1 LERLQHKVWP
11 LGRPHDVPIADW
23 TLNDNLFR
31 NVAATPDKPALVF
44 YNRVTTYA
52 QLGDQVERTA
62 GYLQQVC
69 GVKPGDRV
77 AVYLQNSPQFAVAM
91 YGIIRAGGVAVP
103 INPMNLTSETDYIV
117 ENAGIRTVLT
127 AQDRVETLEPLLAQ
141 DILDHVI
148 VTAYSE
154 ALPENPPAGIPGA
167 IAEPKAALPEA
178 FTAWA
183 DMLAAGHAPAPFD
196 RKPDDLVLMPYT
208 SGSTGRG
215 KGCMHTHQTTLHA
228 TRCMIDWFGLER
240 DDVFLAVAPMFHVVG
255 LQAGL
260 NSAIEAGG
268 TAVILPR
275 WDRDIAASLIREF
288 GVSAWPCV
296 PTMVIDFLNREDL
309 KPDDLD
315 TLRVLWGGG
324 IAMPEAVAQKLQ
336 EMTGLTFLEGYGM
349 TETIAPSTAT
359 PPHLPKA
366 QCGGIPVFNTDVAI
380 VDPDT
385 LERMPTGEIGEILIS
400 GPQVMLGYWDNDEA
414 NEEAFVEIEGKRFIR
429 SGDLGR
435 VTEEGYV
442 YIVDRLKRMINA
454 SGYKVWPTE
463 VEAKLYH
470 HPAIEEA
477 CIISTQDPYRG
488 ETVKAIVVLKPGAE
502 LGEKELAKWAHG
514 QMAAYKVPRKLEI
527 VDALPKSGSGKV
539 LWRELQEQENAK
551 TKESA

>member
-1 LERLQHKVWP
+1 MERLQHKVWP
-11 LGRPHDVPIADW
+11 PGRPHDVPAADW

-31 NVAATPDKPALVF
+31 NVATTPDKPALVF

-62 GYLQQVC
+62 GYLQQAC

-77 AVYLQNSPQFAVAM
+77 AVYLQNSPQFVVAL

-103 INPMNLTSETDYIV
+103 INPMNLTAETDYIV
-117 ENAGIRTVLT
+117 EDAGIRTVMT
-127 AQDRVETLEPLLAQ
+127 AQDRVETLQPLLAQ
-141 DILDHVI
+141 GVLDHVI

-154 ALPENPPAGIPGA
+154 ALPDSPPEGIPTA
-167 IAEPKAALPEA
+167 ISEPKAARPDA
-178 FTAWA
+178 FADWA
-183 DMLAAGHAPAPFD
+183 TMLDAGHAPAPFD
-196 RKPDDLVLMPYT
+196 RKPEDLAIMPYT

-228 TRCMIDWFGLER
+228 TRCMIDWFDLRR

-275 WDRDIAASLIREF
+275 WDRDIAAGLIREF

-296 PTMVIDFLNREDL
+296 PTMLIDFLNREDL
-309 KPDDLD
+309 KEDDLA

-336 EMTGLTFLEGYGM
+336 DMTGLTFLEGYGM
-349 TETIAPSTAT
+349 TETIAPSTAN
-359 PPHLPKA
+359 PPHLPKP
-366 QCGGIPVFNTDVAI
+366 QCGGVPVFNTDVAI

-385 LERMPTGEIGEILIS
+385 LERMPTGDVGEILIS
-400 GPQVMLGYWDNDEA
+400 GPQVMLGYWNNDAA
-414 NEEAFVEIEGKRFIR
+414 NDEAFVEIDGQRFIR

-488 ETVKAIVVLKPGAE
+488 ETVKAVVVLKPGAT
-502 LGEKELAKWAHG
+502 LAEKELAKWAHD

>member
-1 LERLQHKVWP
+1 MERLQHQVWP

-44 YNRVTTYA
+44 YNRITTYA

-69 GVKPGDRV
+69 GVRPGDRV
-77 AVYLQNSPQFAVAM
+77 AIYLQNSPQFVVAL
-91 YGIIRAGGVAVP
+91 YGIVRAGGVAVP
-103 INPMNLTSETDYIV
+103 INPMNMTSETDYIL

-127 AQDRVETLEPLLAQ
+127 AQDRIETLQPLLDAGL
-141 DILDHVI
+141 LDHVI

-154 ALPENPPAGIPGA
+154 ALPSDPPAGIPDTITA
-167 IAEPKAALPEA
+167 PKAALPDG

-183 DMLAAGHAPAPFD
+183 DMLTAAAAPAPFD
-196 RKPDDLVLMPYT
+196 RAPADLVLMPYT

-228 TRCMIDWFGLER
+228 TRCMIDWFDLRR

-260 NSAIEAGG
+260 NSAIEVGA

-275 WDRDIAASLIREF
+275 WDRDIAAGLIREF

-296 PTMVIDFLNREDL
+296 PTMLIDFLNR
-309 KPDDLD
+309 DDLQED
-315 TLRVLWGGG
+315 DLATLRVLWGGG
-324 IAMPEAVAQKLQ
+324 IAMPQAIAQKLQ
-336 EMTGLTFLEGYGM
+336 DMTGLTFLEGYGM
-349 TETIAPSTAT
+349 TETIAPTTAN
-359 PPHLPKA
+359 PPHLPQA
-366 QCGGIPVFNTDVAI
+366 QCGGIPVFNTDIAI

-385 LERMPTGEIGEILIS
+385 LSPMPTGEVGEILIS
-400 GPQVMLGYWDNDEA
+400 GPQVMLGYWNNPEA
-414 NEEAFVEIEGKRFIR
+414 DAETFIQLNGQRFLR

-435 VTEEGYV
+435 VTDQGYL

-477 CIISTQDPYRG
+477 CIISTHDDYRG
-488 ETVKAIVVLKPGAE
+488 ETVKAVVVLKPGAS
-502 LGEKELAKWAHG
+502 LTAKELSKWAHD
-514 QMAAYKVPRKLEI
+514 QMAAYKVPRVLEV

-539 LWRELQEQENAK
+539 LWRELQENENAK